1 MSLITEEIRAKAE
14 LYYGEDLCQE
24 KTKFLLK
31 EVGLPNGLLP
41 LEDILEC
48 GYVKETGF
56 VWLKQKKKKD
66 HNFNKIGRL
75 VSYATEVTAV
85 VEPNKIKKLT
95 GAMFFITTTSLHYYF
110 WVTIFAPYFLINPLK
125 ILSLSCIILS
135 FI

>member
-1 MSLITEEIRAKAE
+1 MSLVTEEIKAKAE
-14 LYYGEDLCQE
+14 IYHGDEICQE

-66 HNFNKIGRL
+66 HKFNKIGKL

-95 GAMFFITTTSLHYYF
+95 GVQFFK
-110 WVTIFAPYFLINPLK
+110 N
-125 ILSLSCIILS
+125 S
-135 FI
+135 FSIPQFCCW